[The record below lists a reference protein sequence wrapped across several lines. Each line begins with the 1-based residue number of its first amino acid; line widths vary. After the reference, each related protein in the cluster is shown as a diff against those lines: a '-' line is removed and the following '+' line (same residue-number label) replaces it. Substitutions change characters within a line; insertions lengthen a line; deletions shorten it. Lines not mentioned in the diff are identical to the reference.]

1 MDAERAHWRE
11 VTFRR
16 VVDVMGVLLVEARLT
31 PHALRAVATPS
42 CTHQDCR
49 NSADLSSPTDFG
61 ANNCDGGRD
70 GALRYPVGIGR
81 NPLRHNTMRNTV
93 EAEP

>member
-31 PHALRAVATPS
+31 PHALRAAATPS

-49 NSADLSSPTDFG
+49 NL
-61 ANNCDGGRD
+61 GR
-70 GALRYPVGIGR
+70 L
-81 NPLRHNTMRNTV
+81 L
-93 EAEP
+93 EPNGFWGELL